1 MNIFVELL
9 HSGVAAADHTD
20 RMPRIGLRWFGGGG
34 TSTGATTMEQYARL
48 LRDVVYDA
56 AERCDDVCNVDNTA
70 DKIACLDD
78 AILLLAT
85 ALADARCLRD
95 TLLECV
101 E

>member
-1 MNIFVELL
+1 M
-9 HSGVAAADHTD
+9 D
-20 RMPRIGLRWFGGGG
+20 
-34 TSTGATTMEQYARL
+34 QYAGL

-78 AILLLAT
+78 AILLLST
-85 ALADARCLRD
+85 ALADAKCLRD
-95 TLLECV
+95 TLLECD